1 MRVLDIDS
9 LTIGRPDT
17 FSFLFSFTSTPTEF
31 SMSVGAG
38 VLGIGA
44 VIGLLYA
51 FSRSYQLAHTPV
63 GESDE
68 VGP

>member
-1 MRVLDIDS
+1 MRVLDIDL
-9 LTIGRPDT
+9 LTIGTPDT

-51 FSRSYQLAHTPV
+51 FIRSYHALVRPLGSRTK
-63 GESDE
+63 
-68 VGP
+68 

>member
-9 LTIGRPDT
+9 LTIGTPDT

-51 FSRSYQLAHTPV
+51 FIRSYQLAHTPV

-68 VGP
+68 VDP